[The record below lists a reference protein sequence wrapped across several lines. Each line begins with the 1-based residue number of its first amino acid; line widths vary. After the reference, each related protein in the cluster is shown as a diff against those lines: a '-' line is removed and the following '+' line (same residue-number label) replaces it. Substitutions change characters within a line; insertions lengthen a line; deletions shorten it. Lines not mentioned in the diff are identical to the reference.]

1 MSRPQ
6 LIKKLIKKNPSL
18 NQKDSEEVLDIF
30 CTCIQQAL
38 IDKRNIELRGFGSF
52 FLRKIKEKYSARNP
66 KTGELIY
73 VPEKNRVR
81 FRASKKL
88 KELINKWDQKS
99 LLLAIQQILR
109 KLKK

>member
-52 FLRKIKEKYSARNP
+52 FTKIRDKRVGFNP
-66 KTGELIY
+66 KNGQKIEINKKIHPKFKMGKIL
-73 VPEKNRVR
+73 
-81 FRASKKL
+81 FKKL
-88 KELINKWDQKS
+88 NPK
-99 LLLAIQQILR
+99 
-109 KLKK
+109 